1 MQELRLLDLYPING
15 PRYDAWE
22 RAKAS
27 ISRLRQQ
34 GAIDLSKYKIKVTG
48 GQLITEG
55 CHRAARIYQ
64 LIGNVLVTGYI
75 IDESGYDAIVRPVV
89 RERKQQNLTIRTFLT
104 KCLDGLQP
112 WEY

>member
-15 PRYDAWE
+15 PRPDAWL
-22 RAKAS
+22 RAQAC

-34 GAIDLSKYKIKVTG
+34 GAIDLSKYGVKVTG

-64 LIGNVLVTGYI
+64 LMGNALVTGYI
-75 IDESGYDAIVRPVV
+75 EDEPGYDAIVKPVV
-89 RERKQQNLTIRTFLT
+89 RERKRQNRTIHTFLT
-104 KCLDGLQP
+104 QCLQGLP
-112 WEY
+112 SWED